1 MSNSVKLKKIV
12 EKLNL
17 KNLTPNVDMAD
28 KSVVVPDIN
37 RPSLQLTGFFQ
48 HFASDR
54 VQIIG
59 YIITRKVL
67 IVLAQGNN

>member
-37 RPSLQLTGFFQ
+37 RPSL
-48 HFASDR
+48 S
-54 VQIIG
+54 
-59 YIITRKVL
+59 
-67 IVLAQGNN
+67 